1 MKKKKSEKGFTLVLA
16 LVLLLV
22 MSLMGGSLIIISAQD
37 HSSNNKSDIYQQT
50 FYVAE
55 TGLMEGEKFIINK
68 YLGDWNDSGTTRST
82 EERGAPEN
90 TVTPDDQSP
99 CFNSFPDIIR
109 TTDDT
114 KYKYKVAVHKKD
126 QNFGDLIENV
136 VRSTELKTDNIFKRF
151 ITGETDGHVNT
162 NIDKEV
168 EYLKKFS
175 FEYFVHMVGSAPVTG
190 ASILGSSV
198 KKDATDIATMARGYQ
213 IYSCGIYN
221 SGLFSENMIIPLETV
236 VVMGN

>member
-22 MSLMGGSLIIISAQD
+22 MSLMGGSLIVISAQD
-37 HSSNNKSDIYQQT
+37 HSSNNQSDIYQQA

-68 YLGDWNDSGTTRST
+68 YLGDWNDSGTTRNT
-82 EERGAPEN
+82 EEKGAPLN
-90 TVTPDDQSP
+90 TVTPEQSP

-109 TTDDT
+109 TTDDSE
-114 KYKYKVAVHKKD
+114 YEYQVAVHQKD
-126 QNFGDLIENV
+126 QNFGELIENV
-136 VRSTELKTDNIFKRF
+136 VRSTELISDNVFTRF
-151 ITGETDGHVNT
+151 ISGESVPT
-162 NIDKEV
+162 NIEDEV
-168 EYLKKFS
+168 NYLKRFS

-190 ASILGSSV
+190 TSILGSSV
-198 KKDATDIATMARGYQ
+198 KKGATDIATMARGYQ
-213 IYSCGIYN
+213 IYSCGMYN

>member
-1 MKKKKSEKGFTLVLA
+1 MRKKKTEKGFTLVLA

-37 HSSNNKSDIYQQT
+37 HSSNNQRDIYQQA

-68 YLGDWNDSGTTRST
+68 YLGDWNDSGTTRNT
-82 EERGAPEN
+82 EEKGAPLN
-90 TVTPDDQSP
+90 TVTPEQSP

-109 TTDDT
+109 TTDDSE
-114 KYKYKVAVHKKD
+114 YEYQVAVHQKD
-126 QNFGDLIENV
+126 QNFGELIENV
-136 VRSTELKTDNIFKRF
+136 IRSTELISDNVFTRF
-151 ITGETDGHVNT
+151 ISGESVPT
-162 NIDKEV
+162 NIEDEV
-168 EYLKKFS
+168 NYLKRFS

-190 ASILGSSV
+190 TSILGSSV
-198 KKDATDIATMARGYQ
+198 KKGATDIATMARGYQ
-213 IYSCGIYN
+213 IYSCGMYN

>member
-90 TVTPDDQSP
+90 TATPEQSP

-114 KYKYKVAVHKKD
+114 EYKYKVAVHKKD

-175 FEYFVHMVGSAPVTG
+175 FEYFVHMAGSAPVTG

>member
-22 MSLMGGSLIIISAQD
+22 MSLMGGSLIVISAQD
-37 HSSNNKSDIYQQT
+37 HSSNNQSDIYQQA

-68 YLGDWNDSGTTRST
+68 YLGDWNDSGTTRNT
-82 EERGAPEN
+82 EEKGAPLN
-90 TVTPDDQSP
+90 TVTPEQSP

-109 TTDDT
+109 TTDDSE
-114 KYKYKVAVHKKD
+114 YEYQVAVHQKD
-126 QNFGDLIENV
+126 QNFGELIENV
-136 VRSTELKTDNIFKRF
+136 VRSTELISDNVFTRF
-151 ITGETDGHVNT
+151 ISGESVTT
-162 NIDKEV
+162 NIEDEV
-168 EYLKKFS
+168 NYLKRFS
-175 FEYFVHMVGSAPVTG
+175 FEYFVHMAGSAPVTG

-213 IYSCGIYN
+213 IYSCGMYN

>member
-22 MSLMGGSLIIISAQD
+22 MSLMGGSLIVISAQD
-37 HSSNNKSDIYQQT
+37 HSSNNQSDIYQQA

-68 YLGDWNDSGTTRST
+68 YLGDWNDSGTTRNT
-82 EERGAPEN
+82 EEKGAPLN
-90 TVTPDDQSP
+90 TVTPEQSP

-109 TTDDT
+109 TTDDSE
-114 KYKYKVAVHKKD
+114 YEYQVAVHQKD
-126 QNFGDLIENV
+126 QNFGELIENV
-136 VRSTELKTDNIFKRF
+136 VRSTELISDNVFTRF
-151 ITGETDGHVNT
+151 ISGESVTT
-162 NIDKEV
+162 NIEDEV
-168 EYLKKFS
+168 NYLKRFS

-190 ASILGSSV
+190 TSILGSSV
-198 KKDATDIATMARGYQ
+198 KKGATDIATMARGYQ
-213 IYSCGIYN
+213 IYSCGMYN

>member
-1 MKKKKSEKGFTLVLA
+1 MRKKKTEKGFTLVLA

-37 HSSNNKSDIYQQT
+37 HSSNNQSDIYQQT

-68 YLGDWNDSGTTRST
+68 YLGDWNDSGTTRNT
-82 EERGAPEN
+82 EEKGAPLN
-90 TVTPDDQSP
+90 TVTPEQSP

-109 TTDDT
+109 TTDDSE
-114 KYKYKVAVHKKD
+114 YEYQVAVHQKD
-126 QNFGDLIENV
+126 QNFGELIENV
-136 VRSTELKTDNIFKRF
+136 IRSTELISDNVFTRF
-151 ITGETDGHVNT
+151 ISGESVPT
-162 NIDKEV
+162 NIEDEV
-168 EYLKKFS
+168 NYLKRFS

-190 ASILGSSV
+190 TSILGSSV
-198 KKDATDIATMARGYQ
+198 KKGATDIATMARGYQ
-213 IYSCGIYN
+213 IYSCGMYN

>member
-1 MKKKKSEKGFTLVLA
+1 MKRKKREKGFTLVLA

-37 HSSNNKSDIYQQT
+37 HSSNNQSDIYQQA

-68 YLGDWNDSGTTRST
+68 YLGDWDISGNNRSS
-82 EERGAPEN
+82 EKEKPLN
-90 TVTPDDQSP
+90 TVTPEQSP
-99 CFNSFPDIIR
+99 CFNAFPDIIR
-109 TTDDT
+109 TTDDSE
-114 KYKYKVAVHKKD
+114 YEYQVAVHQKD
-126 QNFGDLIENV
+126 QNFGELIENV
-136 VRSTELKTDNIFKRF
+136 VRSTELISDNVFTRF
-151 ITGETDGHVNT
+151 ISGESVTT
-162 NIDKEV
+162 NIEDEV
-168 EYLKKFS
+168 NYLKRFS

-190 ASILGSSV
+190 TSILGSSV
-198 KKDATDIATMARGYQ
+198 KKGATDIATMARGYQ
-213 IYSCGIYN
+213 IYSCGMYN

>member
-22 MSLMGGSLIIISAQD
+22 MSLMGGSLIVISAQD
-37 HSSNNKSDIYQQT
+37 HNSNNQSDIYQQA

-68 YLGDWNDSGTTRST
+68 YLGDWNDSGTTRNT
-82 EERGAPEN
+82 EEKGAPLN
-90 TVTPDDQSP
+90 TVTPEQSP

-109 TTDDT
+109 TTDDSE
-114 KYKYKVAVHKKD
+114 YEYQVAVHQKD
-126 QNFGDLIENV
+126 QNFGELIENV
-136 VRSTELKTDNIFKRF
+136 IRSTELISDNVFTRF
-151 ITGETDGHVNT
+151 ISGESVPT
-162 NIDKEV
+162 NIEDEV
-168 EYLKKFS
+168 NYLKRFS

-190 ASILGSSV
+190 TSILGSSV
-198 KKDATDIATMARGYQ
+198 KKGATDIATMARGYQ
-213 IYSCGIYN
+213 IYSCGMYN

>member
-22 MSLMGGSLIIISAQD
+22 MSLMGGSLIVISAQD
-37 HSSNNKSDIYQQT
+37 HSSNNQSDIYQQA

-68 YLGDWNDSGTTRST
+68 YLGDWNDSGTTRNT
-82 EERGAPEN
+82 EEKGAPLN
-90 TVTPDDQSP
+90 TVTPEQSP

-109 TTDDT
+109 TTDDSE
-114 KYKYKVAVHKKD
+114 YEYQVAVHQKD
-126 QNFGDLIENV
+126 QNFGELIENV
-136 VRSTELKTDNIFKRF
+136 IRSTELISDNVFTRF
-151 ITGETDGHVNT
+151 VTGESVAT
-162 NIDKEV
+162 NIEDEV
-168 EYLKKFS
+168 NYLKRFS

-190 ASILGSSV
+190 TSILGSSV
-198 KKDATDIATMARGYQ
+198 KKGATDIATMARGYQ
-213 IYSCGIYN
+213 IYSCGMYN

>member
-90 TVTPDDQSP
+90 TVTPDDRSP

-136 VRSTELKTDNIFKRF
+136 IKSTELISDNVFTRF
-151 ITGETDGHVNT
+151 VTGETPTDVNT

-175 FEYFVHMVGSAPVTG
+175 FEYFVHMAGSAPVTG

>member
-22 MSLMGGSLIIISAQD
+22 MSLMGGSLIVISAQD
-37 HSSNNKSDIYQQT
+37 HSSNNQSDIYQQT

-68 YLGDWNDSGTTRST
+68 YLGDWNDSGTTRNT
-82 EERGAPEN
+82 EEKGAPLN
-90 TVTPDDQSP
+90 TVTPEQSP

-109 TTDDT
+109 TTDDSE
-114 KYKYKVAVHKKD
+114 YEYQVAVHQKD
-126 QNFGDLIENV
+126 QNFGELIENV
-136 VRSTELKTDNIFKRF
+136 IRSTELISDNVFTRF
-151 ITGETDGHVNT
+151 ISGESVPT
-162 NIDKEV
+162 NIEDEV
-168 EYLKKFS
+168 NYLKRFS

-190 ASILGSSV
+190 TSILGSSV
-198 KKDATDIATMARGYQ
+198 KKGATDIATMARGYQ
-213 IYSCGIYN
+213 IYSCGMYN

>member
-22 MSLMGGSLIIISAQD
+22 MSLMGGSLIIISSQD
-37 HSSNNKSDIYQQT
+37 HSSNNQSDIYQQA

-68 YLGDWNDSGTTRST
+68 YLGDWNDSGTTRNT
-82 EERGAPEN
+82 EEKGAPLN
-90 TVTPDDQSP
+90 TVTPEQSP

-109 TTDDT
+109 TE
-114 KYKYKVAVHKKD
+114 YQVAVHQRD
-126 QNFGDLIENV
+126 QNFGELIENV
-136 VRSTELKTDNIFKRF
+136 VRSTGLAEDNVFTRFISGETITDNI
-151 ITGETDGHVNT
+151 E
-162 NIDKEV
+162 KEV
-168 EYLKKFS
+168 EYLKRFS

-190 ASILGSSV
+190 TSILGSSV
-198 KKDATDIATMARGYQ
+198 KKGATDIATMARGYQ
-213 IYSCGIYN
+213 IYSCGMYN